1 MNTQEIKIK
10 VPEGKRA
17 VYDEAT
23 QTIKFVDAERVRSKS
38 WEEFCQNHPQVSYE
52 YYLHQ
57 SAWSAVEPTTETRLN
72 FRHTRHGEQAKA
84 LLETQKDA
92 EGIIALI
99 QLKRLHD
106 EWLGDWKPIYN
117 EHQTSVTLE
126 KYVIYYHREELI
138 IDVAYHSQRFL
149 TFPTREMATEF
160 LSYFKDLIKTAKM
173 FI

>member
-23 QTIKFVDAERVRSKS
+23 QTIKFVDVAVPKSKNFL
-38 WEEFCQNHPQVSYE
+38 EFCQNNPDTLGE
-52 YYLHQ
+52 YYFDSLGH
-57 SAWSAVEPTTETRLN
+57 VRKDNVGYERNYCITYLKTE
-72 FRHTRHGEQAKA
+72 EDAK
-84 LLETQKDA
+84 
-92 EGIIALI
+92 GILALI

-106 EWLGDWKPIYN
+106 EWVGDWKPIYSAKTYYN
-117 EHQTSVTLE
+117 EHQTWVTPE

-138 IDVAYHSQRFL
+138 VDVCYHNQRFL
-149 TFPTREMATEF
+149 TFPTKEMATEF
-160 LSYFKDLIKTAKM
+160 FSCFKDLIETAKM